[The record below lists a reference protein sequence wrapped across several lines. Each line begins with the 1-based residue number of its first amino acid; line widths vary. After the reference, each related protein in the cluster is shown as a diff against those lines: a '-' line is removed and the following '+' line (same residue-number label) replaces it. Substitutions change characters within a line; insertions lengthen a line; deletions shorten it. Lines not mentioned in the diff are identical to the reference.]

1 MAHECLNH
9 LGVENVKLIYEKNL
23 VEGFNNDYKDEFTFC
38 DLAMCKGSNIRR
50 HFQSK
55 QLFESIHMN
64 GWGPTKTP
72 SFGGVRYFVSFMDDF
87 S

>member
-9 LGVENVKLIYEKNL
+9 LGLENVKLLYEKNF
-23 VEGFNNDYKDEFTFC
+23 VEGFNINYKDEFTFY

-55 QLFESIHMN
+55 QII
-64 GWGPTKTP
+64 
-72 SFGGVRYFVSFMDDF
+72 
-87 S
+87 